1 MENAAQ
7 ALIIAGG
14 VLIGIILLSIA
25 AYLGL
30 TMSEYAANTQAQI
43 NRNETNQF
51 NQKFIEYEG
60 LKNLS
65 IQDVIT
71 VKNLALEENEQYFGY
86 NPATDRASSENDYI
100 DVIVWDNSSRIY
112 VLDESAS
119 LLPPD
124 IDKKSTNENLLNK
137 YLGEKFECTE
147 VELHPV
153 SGRVNII
160 TFKKII
166 PIDP

>member
-25 AYLGL
+25 AYLGF

-43 NRNETNQF
+43 NRNEANQF
-51 NQKFIEYEG
+51 NQRFIEYEG
-60 LKNLS
+60 LTNLT

-71 VKNLALEENEQYFGY
+71 VKNLALEENKKYFGY
-86 NPATDRASSENDYI
+86 NAEADRASNDNDYI
-100 DVIVWDNSSRIY
+100 DVILEDNLSIY
-112 VLDESAS
+112 ILNELAN
-119 LLPPD
+119 LPAPD
-124 IDKKSTNENLLNK
+124 NDKKCTNENLLNK
-137 YLGEKFECTE
+137 YLGVKFECTE

-153 SGRVNII
+153 SGRVNKIN
-160 TFKKII
+160 FKKI
-166 PIDP
+166 DT

>member
-25 AYLGL
+25 AYLGF

-43 NRNETNQF
+43 NRNEANQF
-51 NQKFIEYEG
+51 NQRFIEYEG
-60 LKNLS
+60 LENLT

-71 VKNLALEENEQYFGY
+71 VKNLALEENKKYFGY
-86 NPATDRASSENDYI
+86 NAEDDRASDDNDYI
-100 DVIVWDNSSRIY
+100 DVILEDNLSIY
-112 VLDESAS
+112 ILNESAY
-119 LLPPD
+119 LPAPD
-124 IDKKSTNENLLNK
+124 NDKKCTNENLLNK
-137 YLGEKFECTE
+137 YLGAKFECTE

-153 SGRVNII
+153 SGKVNKIN
-160 TFKKII
+160 FKKI
-166 PIDP
+166 DT

>member
-14 VLIGIILLSIA
+14 VLIGVILLSIA

-65 IQDVIT
+65 IQDVVT

-86 NPATDRASSENDYI
+86 NPETDRASSENDYI
-100 DVIVWDNSSRIY
+100 DVKISSG
-112 VLDESAS
+112 VLDTFILTKENEE
-119 LLPPD
+119 LLTKED
-124 IDKKSTNENLLNK
+124 YATYKYECID
-137 YLGEKFECTE
+137 

-160 TFKKII
+160 TFKKIA
-166 PIDP
+166 PEGT

>member
-43 NRNETNQF
+43 NRNEVNKF
-51 NQKFIEYEG
+51 NQKFLEYEG
-60 LKNLS
+60 VTNLT

-71 VKNLALEENEQYFGY
+71 TKNLALEENKKYFGY
-86 NPATDRASSENDYI
+86 NSATDRASNDNDYI
-100 DVIVWDNSSRIY
+100 DVKIYDNSLEINI
-112 VLDESAS
+112 LNEALS
-119 LLPPD
+119 LPIPD
-124 IDKKSTNENLLNK
+124 SDKKCTNENLLNK
-137 YLGEKFECTE
+137 YLGTKFECID
-147 VELHPV
+147 VELHPI

-160 TFKKII
+160 KFKII
-166 PIDP
+166 PEAI

>member
-43 NRNETNQF
+43 NRNEVNQF
-51 NQKFIEYEG
+51 NQRFIEYEG
-60 LKNLS
+60 LDNLT

-71 VKNLALEENEQYFGY
+71 VKNLALEENKKYFGY
-86 NPATDRASSENDYI
+86 NSKTDRASNDNDYI
-100 DVIVWDNSSRIY
+100 DVILKDSIY
-112 VLDESAS
+112 IYILDESDK
-119 LLPPD
+119 LPAPD
-124 IDKKSTNENLLNK
+124 NDKECTNENLLNK
-137 YLGEKFECTE
+137 YLGKEFKCTE

-153 SGRVNII
+153 SGRVNKIN
-160 TFKKII
+160 FEKK
-166 PIDP
+166 